1 MIGSRALSGIRSAFT
16 TNQPHAQSV
25 RNVANQVLQE
35 LPPAEL
41 YAVLRALY
49 NVNGLFDELR
59 ALNYNR
65 DGWAPALKGIY
76 NPSNRSV
83 EFFANRTLRGD
94 LEIVTENQRL
104 IDPIAQVFKWSNMAN
119 LKTVVSRACAR
130 DGDAFIQVMR
140 PADRDRVFFQL
151 LDAAHVIDFD
161 DDHRD
166 NVTWLRL
173 EKMSAD
179 RDDNG
184 VLQNYQHIE
193 VWDKPKGI
201 YRRWRMDQRNGLF
214 AVNRPLNELPAP
226 VEELTFEQMG
236 IGWVPIVHAK
246 HQDIGEPRGRAAV
259 MPAYDMILEAC
270 LMATRLH
277 QLLFRHNNVTQAIQS
292 EGRDPEN
299 RPLPPPSVSGLSG
312 ASADGTITFGDDILL
327 ALPAGW
333 QLSQL
338 VPDLAYDEALA
349 ILTDQMS
356 MIEDTL
362 PELVAFKRLREM
374 GEVSGRAARLLLG
387 DAAERVDEASGNLEA
402 VVVRATQM
410 ALSIGQAAKIP
421 EFRDIGTFDAGDFEH
436 TFQPREIFPSSD
448 TEDAQAELL
457 KAQAYQALFDAGFP
471 PGEALMR
478 VYKYTK
484 IEAAELLAAQAAA
497 VEGGAEDGGEQ

>member
-1 MIGSRALSGIRSAFT
+1 MIGDRFLNGVRSAFT

-25 RNVANQVLQE
+25 RNVANQVLTA

-49 NVNGLFDELR
+49 NVNGLFEELR
-59 ALNYNR
+59 LLNFNR

-76 NPSNRSV
+76 NPTNRAV

-94 LEIVTENQRL
+94 LEIVTENQR
-104 IDPIAQVFKWSNMAN
+104 IVDPIAQVFKWSNMVN
-119 LKTVVSRACAR
+119 LKTVWSRVTAR
-130 DGDAFIQVMR
+130 DGDSFVQVVR
-140 PADRDRVFFQL
+140 PADRPRVYYQL

-161 DDHRD
+161 DDHRG
-166 NVTWLRL
+166 NIIWLRL

-184 VLQNYQHIE
+184 ELQNFQHVE
-193 VWDKPKGI
+193 VWSKPAGT
-201 YRRWRMDQRNGLF
+201 YRRWRIDARTGF
-214 AVNRPLNELPAP
+214 FVVNRPLNELGTPT
-226 VEELTFEQMG
+226 EELTFEQMG

-246 HQDIGEPRGRAAV
+246 HQDLGDPRGRAAV

-277 QLLFRHNNVTQAIQS
+277 QLIYRHNNVTQAIQS
-292 EGRDPEN
+292 AGRDPN
-299 RPLPPPSVSGLSG
+299 GRPIPPPAIGGVSTD
-312 ASADGTITFGDDILL
+312 DGTITLGDDNFLR
-327 ALPAGW
+327 LPAGW
-333 QLSQL
+333 EISQL
-338 VPDLAYDEALA
+338 VPQLPYADALA
-349 ILTDQMS
+349 ILADQMS
-356 MIEDTL
+356 KIEDTL

-402 VVVRATQM
+402 VVIRATQM

-421 EFRDIGTFDAGDFEH
+421 EFQSIGTFDAGDFEH
-436 TFQPREIFPSSD
+436 TFAPRDIFPISD

-457 KAQAYQALFDAGFP
+457 KAQAYKALLDAGFP
-471 PGEALMR
+471 AGEALQR
-478 VYKYTK
+478 VYQYTET
-484 IEAAELLAAQAAA
+484 EAADLLAAQADV
-497 VEGGAEDGGEQ
+497 VESGAQ